1 MTQQIAPPSPDGDDV
16 RWFPTAKALRALGVD
31 VPCVVADS
39 EPLICFA
46 EGVVPS

>member
-1 MTQQIAPPSPDGDDV
+1 MTPTLAPPDAGGDDV
-16 RWFPTAKALRALGVD
+16 RWFPTAKALRALGHD

-39 EPLICFA
+39 EPLICFH